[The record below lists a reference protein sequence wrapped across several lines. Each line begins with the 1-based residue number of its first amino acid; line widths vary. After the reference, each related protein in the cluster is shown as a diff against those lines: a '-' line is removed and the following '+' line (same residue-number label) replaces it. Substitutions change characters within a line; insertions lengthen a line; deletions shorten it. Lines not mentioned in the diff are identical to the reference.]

1 MVPVR
6 STRLRLTLRQGT
18 VYFMPHRGLSSPLP
32 HFCVVVN
39 FDPLSDEVLLL
50 SVVTSNVSGRKELAV
65 SRNQSMETIVEFGPD
80 DYAPLDH
87 ASCIDCNDLKKMS
100 ASEFEDAVKSRAAV
114 PEDDLPP
121 PVLARVVAGILASTR
136 IEQKIKALVSPQ
148 L

>member
-6 STRLRLTLRQGT
+6 SPRLRLTLRQGT

-50 SVVTSNVSGRKELAV
+50 SVVTSNVAGRKALAI
-65 SRNQSMETIVEFGPD
+65 SRNQPAETIVEFGPA
-80 DYAPLDH
+80 DYSPLDH
-87 ASCIDCNDLKKMS
+87 ASCIDCNDLKKMD
-100 ASEFEDAVKSRAAV
+100 ASEFEEAVRSRAAV

-121 PVLARVVAGILASTR
+121 PVLARVVSGIVESTR
-136 IEQKIKALVSPQ
+136 IEKKV
-148 L
+148 